1 MSGSTPGSFT
11 SRTESVRRW
20 SGAAALCPR
29 FPTVKVLL
37 KMLVLVVCGVASV
50 SAITV
55 GVASWDGSPAWFALF
70 IFAGPFLGTFL
81 GGWLVSRGS
90 TSGAK
95 VGWIVGGGIGFGVL
109 VWLGLITLL
118 AILAISACHG
128 YEVC

>member
-1 MSGSTPGSFT
+1 M
-11 SRTESVRRW
+11 
-20 SGAAALCPR
+20 
-29 FPTVKVLL
+29 KVVL
-37 KMLVLVVCGVASV
+37 KMIAVVVCGVVAV

-55 GVASWDGSPAWFALF
+55 GVASWDDSPAWFALL

-81 GGWLVSRGS
+81 GGWLVSRHA

-95 VGWIVGGGIGFGVL
+95 VAWIVGGGIGFGVL
-109 VWLGLITLL
+109 VWLGLVVLL